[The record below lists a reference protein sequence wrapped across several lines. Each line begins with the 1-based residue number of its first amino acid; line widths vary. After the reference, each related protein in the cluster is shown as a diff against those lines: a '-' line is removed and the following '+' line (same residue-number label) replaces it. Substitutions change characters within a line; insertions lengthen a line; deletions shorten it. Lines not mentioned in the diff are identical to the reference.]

1 MSVPPM
7 SDNASWVGSV
17 RKLVSDSRRGVGIDI
32 REGGNRVSVRPG
44 MGVGMDWTRRC
55 RASSDGTFPVY
66 IFNQKI
72 QFERRNK

>member
-7 SDNASWVGSV
+7 SDSASWVGSV

-72 QFERRNK
+72 Q